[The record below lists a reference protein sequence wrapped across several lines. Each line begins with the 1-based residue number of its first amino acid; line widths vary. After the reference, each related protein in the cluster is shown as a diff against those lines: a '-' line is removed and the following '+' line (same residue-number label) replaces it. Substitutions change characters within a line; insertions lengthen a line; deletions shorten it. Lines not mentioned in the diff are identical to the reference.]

1 MKEETMAVQ
10 VRRSAAA
17 PLAVDQRDPFRELME
32 GILSTRLG
40 DGQIHIPRFDIEETE
55 DAWILEADL
64 PGVRR
69 KDINVE
75 VRDGE
80 LLVSGEIKERERKGV
95 LRHRT
100 RQTGEFEIR
109 VALPGDV
116 DTEAVDASVDHGVLT
131 VHIPKPDRAKPR
143 RIEVESSGNGG
154 GESS

>member
-1 MKEETMAVQ
+1 MAVP
-10 VRRSAAA
+10 VRRSASA
-17 PLAVDQRDPFRELME
+17 PLAVEQRDPFRELME
-32 GILSTRLG
+32 GMFASSLG
-40 DGQIHIPRFDIEETE
+40 SGQIYVPKFDIEETE
-55 DAWILEADL
+55 DAWIVEADI

-80 LLVSGEIKERERKGV
+80 LLVSGEIKERERKGI

-100 RQTGEFEIR
+100 RHTGEFEIR

-131 VHIPKPDRAKPR
+131 VTIPKPERAKPR
-143 RIEVESSGNGG
+143 KIEVGSHENGAAES
-154 GESS
+154 EPA

>member
-1 MKEETMAVQ
+1 MALP

-17 PLAVDQRDPFRELME
+17 PLAVDQRDPFRDLME

-40 DGQIHIPRFDIEETE
+40 DGQIHVPNFDIEETE
-55 DAWILEADL
+55 DAWIVEADL

-69 KDINVE
+69 KDMNVE

-80 LLVSGEIKERERKGV
+80 LVVSGEIKERERTGV

-100 RQTGEFEIR
+100 RRTGEFEIR

-116 DTEAVDASVDHGVLT
+116 DPQAVEANVDHGVLS
-131 VHIPKPDRAKPR
+131 VRIPKPERAKPR
-143 RIEVESSGNGG
+143 HVEVG
-154 GESS
+154 GEGDGEES

>member
-1 MKEETMAVQ
+1 MALP

-40 DGQIHIPRFDIEETE
+40 DGQIHVPKFDIEETE
-55 DAWILEADL
+55 DAWIVEADI

-69 KDINVE
+69 KDMNVE

-80 LLVSGEIKERERKGV
+80 LLVSGEIKERERTGV

-116 DTEAVDASVDHGVLT
+116 DPGAVDASVEHGVLT
-131 VHIPKPDRAKPR
+131 VTIPKPERAKPR
-143 RIEVESSGNGG
+143 KIEVGGEEGSAEGEESS
-154 GESS
+154 

>member
-1 MKEETMAVQ
+1 MALP

-17 PLAVDQRDPFRELME
+17 PLAVDQRDPFRDLME

-40 DGQIHIPRFDIEETE
+40 DGQIHVPNFDIEETE
-55 DAWILEADL
+55 DAWIVEADL

-69 KDINVE
+69 KDMNVE

-80 LLVSGEIKERERKGV
+80 LVVSGEIKERERTGV

-100 RQTGEFEIR
+100 RRTGEFEIR

-116 DTEAVDASVDHGVLT
+116 DPQAVEANVDHGVLS
-131 VHIPKPDRAKPR
+131 VRIPKPERAKPR
-143 RIEVESSGNGG
+143 QVEVSGEDGEES
-154 GESS
+154 

>member
-1 MKEETMAVQ
+1 MALP

-17 PLAVDQRDPFRELME
+17 PLAVDQRDPFRDLME

-40 DGQIHIPRFDIEETE
+40 DGQIHVPNFDIEESE
-55 DAWILEADL
+55 DAWIVEADL

-69 KDINVE
+69 KDMNVE

-80 LLVSGEIKERERKGV
+80 LVVSGEIKERERTGV

-100 RQTGEFEIR
+100 RRTGEFEIR

-116 DTEAVDASVDHGVLT
+116 DPQAVEANVDHGVLT
-131 VHIPKPDRAKPR
+131 VRIPKPERAKPR
-143 RIEVESSGNGG
+143 QVEVSGEDGD
-154 GESS
+154 GEQS